1 MIRPQALTSRDCI
14 RIVAPAGVL
23 KAGDLDNAVNI
34 LQQWGLKVET
44 GNHVFDSSG
53 FLSSSD
59 SGRLAD
65 FQNALDDDIVRAIFC
80 ARGGFGTGKIL
91 DKIDFNNFLENPK
104 WIIGFS
110 DITLLHLKLHSIG
123 VMSIHGIV
131 ARQMGSTVDDASTE
145 SLRKILFGRE
155 NIIYR
160 IGPSSLNKTGNVRAL
175 IVGGN
180 LTLLCNN
187 IGTSSDISFDGKI
200 LFVEDTNES
209 FYAIDRNFNQLA
221 RSGKL
226 DDIAGLIAGEFTGSK
241 DTVPPYGK
249 TVYEILL
256 EYTAAGNYP
265 VCFGFPV
272 GHGHR
277 NLSIPFSADC
287 ILDVKTSGI
296 RIEFM
301 IG

>member
-1 MIRPQALTSRDCI
+1 MIRPQALTFEDCI

-23 KAGDLDNAVNI
+23 KAGDLDNATHI
-34 LQQWGLKVET
+34 LQHWGLKVET
-44 GNHVFDSSG
+44 GTHVFDSHG
-53 FLSSSD
+53 FFSSTE

-65 FQNALDDDIVRAIFC
+65 FQNALDDDLVRAIFC

-91 DKIDFNNFLENPK
+91 DKIDFRNFLTNPK

-123 VMSIHGIV
+123 AMSIHGMV
-131 ARQMGSTVDDASTE
+131 ARQLGGSVDDESAE
-145 SLRKILFGRE
+145 SLKKILIGKE
-155 NIIYR
+155 NIVYR
-160 IGPSSLNKTGNVRAL
+160 IGPSYLNSTGKVRAP

-187 IGTSSDISFDGKI
+187 VGTSSDISFDGKI
-200 LFVEDTNES
+200 LFVEDINES
-209 FYAIDRNFNQLA
+209 YYAIDRHFNQLA

-226 DDIAGLIAGEFTGSK
+226 DDLAGLIAGEFTGSK
-241 DTVPPYGK
+241 DTEPPYYK
-249 TVYEILL
+249 TVYEIIR
-256 EYTAAGNYP
+256 EYTASGQYP
-265 VCFGFPV
+265 VCYGFPL
-272 GHGHR
+272 GHGSR

-287 ILDVKTSGI
+287 ILDVQKRGV

-301 IG
+301 LG